1 MEENYNHN
9 NLSDTDIKKIEEKAR
24 ENMRAREGLTAE
36 QIETEYKELVEKL
49 KEEKIKSNMASDE

>member
-24 ENMRAREGLTAE
+24 E
-36 QIETEYKELVEKL
+36 KEKL
-49 KEEKIKSNMASDE
+49 EKQGKIKERQNKRKIWFQNKNKKN